1 MLQAFYTGL
10 SGLNTYSKNLDNV
23 SNNIA
28 NMNSP
33 GYRGVDSFYRALG
46 GGEGE
51 GGFGAQISGLG
62 YRFSTGDIRQ
72 TGNEFDLAIT
82 GRGFFA
88 LMDGKDVYYTR
99 TGQFDFDENQILI
112 DKNTGFKVAGVDSN
126 GQLKEISLADYQAI
140 KPTASTK
147 VNFSG
152 NLSPEDDA
160 HQIGNVKFI
169 NSLGEEVELNFHF
182 TNEKAILPNQ
192 WKVEILNSNG
202 DVLHTDSLTFG
213 ADGTPAVGSGSFN
226 FSLPDSTG
234 NSNSVLVELGR
245 KGDFSAITHTNS
257 TGSDSNLSITSVDGK
272 GIGTLLSRNLN
283 EKGEV
288 TLQYSNGDELT
299 PLAVAMVD
307 FNNLQDLKLKGGTIF
322 ESTDNA
328 KRIIGQAGDGRF
340 SALATQ
346 SIEMSNVDLSQEFAD
361 MLVIQRGYQ
370 ASSRILNV
378 SNQMLEQL
386 YESTRG
392 R

>member
-33 GYRGVDSFYRALG
+33 GYRGIDSFYRALG
-46 GGEGE
+46 GEEGK

-72 TGNEFDLAIT
+72 TGNEFDMAIT

-88 LMDGKDVYYTR
+88 LMDGSDVYYTR

-140 KPTASTK
+140 SPTASTK
-147 VNFSG
+147 VTFSG

-182 TNEKAILPNQ
+182 TNEKALFPNQ
-192 WKVEILNSNG
+192 WKVEILNSAG
-202 DVLHTDSLTFG
+202 EVLHTDSLIFG
-213 ADGTPAVGSGSFN
+213 ADGTPEVGSGSFN
-226 FSLPDSTG
+226 FSLPDSSG

-257 TGSDSNLSITSVDGK
+257 TGTNSNVAVTNTDGR
-272 GIGTLLSRNLN
+272 GIGSLLSRSFN
-283 EKGEV
+283 ENGEIS
-288 TLQYSNGDELT
+288 LRYSNGDELT
-299 PLAVAMVD
+299 PMKLAMVD
-307 FNNLQDLKLKGGTIF
+307 FHNLQDLELKGGTIF
-322 ESTDNA
+322 KSRDSAE
-328 KRIIGQAGDGRF
+328 RIIGAAGDGRF
-340 SALATQ
+340 SALATK